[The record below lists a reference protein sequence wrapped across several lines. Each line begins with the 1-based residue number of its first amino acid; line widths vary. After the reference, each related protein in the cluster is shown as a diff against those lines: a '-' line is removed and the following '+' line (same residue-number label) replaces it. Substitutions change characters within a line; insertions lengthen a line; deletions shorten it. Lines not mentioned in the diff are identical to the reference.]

1 MVPHTEDKDEAAG
14 GGGAVCLLS
23 PAESPAFIHS
33 QRGSDQSER
42 KVSVGGG
49 AVNGLLRSNE
59 LAELIGYFHTQRR
72 NFRAAVNSAH
82 KVWTS
87 GLI

>member
-33 QRGSDQSER
+33 QRGSDQSQ
-42 KVSVGGG
+42 VSVGGG
-49 AVNGLLRSNE
+49 C
-59 LAELIGYFHTQRR
+59 
-72 NFRAAVNSAH
+72 
-82 KVWTS
+82 
-87 GLI
+87 

>member
-1 MVPHTEDKDEAAG
+1 MVPHTEDKDEEAE

-23 PAESPAFIHS
+23 PAESPAFIHR

-42 KVSVGGG
+42 EVSGG
-49 AVNGLLRSNE
+49 VNGLLRINE
-59 LAELIGYFHTQRR
+59 PSELIGYFHTQRR

-82 KVWTS
+82 KFWTS
-87 GLI
+87 GLN